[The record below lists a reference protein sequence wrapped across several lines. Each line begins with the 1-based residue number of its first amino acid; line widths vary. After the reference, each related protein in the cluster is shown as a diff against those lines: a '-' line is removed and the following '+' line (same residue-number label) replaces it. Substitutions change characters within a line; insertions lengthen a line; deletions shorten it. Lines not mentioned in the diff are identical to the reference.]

1 MVLPRV
7 LTSILLVPF
16 VLAVGWYGS
25 VPFFLFVLG
34 VCVISAWEYSL
45 IADQGGFRNQFL
57 VLVTGA
63 GALTLAYYLDGA
75 PWGPLRKA
83 PGPLFI
89 FIAWTFISFVRE
101 LARRDKSLSFLRI
114 VTTVAGIALC
124 GVCLGHLVLIRDLRL
139 QAGGEGFSLAGRG
152 LLFFLIFVIWSVD
165 TGAWF
170 VGRLIGRHPVA
181 PLVSPKKTWE
191 GTIGGTLI
199 ACAVGWFCREA
210 FLRDALGPL
219 EAALYAFG
227 IAVAA
232 QISDIAESLLK
243 RSFDVKD
250 SSQLLPGHGGILD
263 RFDSFLFAAPFF
275 YYVLTAT
282 GRFQ

>member
-7 LTSILLVPF
+7 LTSLLLVPL
-16 VLAVGWYGS
+16 VLAVAWYGS
-25 VPFFLFVLG
+25 VPFFLFAVGVSVLA
-34 VCVISAWEYSL
+34 AWEYGV
-45 IADQGGFRNQFL
+45 ITEEGGFPNQIL
-57 VLVTGA
+57 VLVSGA
-63 GALTLAYYLDGA
+63 AALVLAFYLDGA
-75 PWGPLRKA
+75 PWGPLRRA

-89 FIAWTFISFVRE
+89 FIAWIFVSFARE

-114 VTTVAGIALC
+114 VTTVAGVALC

-139 QAGGEGFSLAGRG
+139 QVGGEGFSLAGRG
-152 LLFFLIFVIWSVD
+152 LVFFLIFTIWAVD

-170 VGRLIGRHPVA
+170 VGRLIGRHSLA

-191 GTIGGTLI
+191 GAVGGTLL
-199 ACAVGWFCREA
+199 AAAVGWFCREA
-210 FLRDALGPL
+210 FLREALGPL
-219 EAALYAFG
+219 EAAIYALG
-227 IAVAA
+227 IAVTA
-232 QISDIAESLLK
+232 QVSDLGESLMK
-243 RSFDVKD
+243 RSFGVKD